1 MTRVQAV
8 LGALIGSAVI
18 IGTAMLVLVA
28 CTPVRGDERICGPAS
43 WYGAEHHGG
52 ITASGSRFD
61 QWAMTAAMASRSHL
75 GEVWRV
81 TYGKKSVVVRITDTG
96 GFAKYGR
103 IIDLSRGAFRKL
115 ADEGKGVL
123 PVCLEKL

>member
-1 MTRVQAV
+1 MTRPFIASV
-8 LGALIGSAVI
+8 LGGLAI
-18 IGTAMLVLVA
+18 VLYA
-28 CTPVRGDERICGPAS
+28 YAWLAWSTPAHAAQICGNAS
-43 WYGAEHHGG
+43 WYGPAHHGRV
-52 ITASGSRFD
+52 TASGAVFN

-81 TYGKKSVVVRITDTG
+81 KYNGKSVVVKITDTG

-123 PVCLEKL
+123 PVCLERL

>member
-1 MTRVQAV
+1 MIKPLIASVFVAIAILSAAYV
-8 LGALIGSAVI
+8 AL
-18 IGTAMLVLVA
+18 AMA
-28 CTPVRGDERICGPAS
+28 TPAHAAQICGNAS
-43 WYGAEHHGG
+43 WYGPAHHGRV
-52 ITASGSRFD
+52 TASGAVFN

-81 TYGKKSVVVRITDTG
+81 KYNGKSVVVKITDTG